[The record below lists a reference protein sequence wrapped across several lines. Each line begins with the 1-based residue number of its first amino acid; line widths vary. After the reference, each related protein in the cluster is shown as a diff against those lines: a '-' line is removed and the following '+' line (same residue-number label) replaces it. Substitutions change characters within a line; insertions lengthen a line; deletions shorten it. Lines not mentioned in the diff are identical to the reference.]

1 MKILS
6 KEIDKIENLD
16 NRNLSY
22 FYYHGDIPL
31 TIKLITDK
39 GPINVFLEANG
50 EFEIDF
56 IDEDGFVE
64 IADIEYIQENFE
76 NDEELEKFLKDKEI
90 ERNNWFEIIIE
101 ENGEFFRTEKILT
114 RAEELL
120 NYKDQDLID
129 LIKNNVI

>member
-1 MKILS
+1 MKILR

-101 ENGEFFRTEKILT
+101 ENGEFFRTEEILT

>member
-1 MKILS
+1 MKILR

-56 IDEDGFVE
+56 IDEYGFVE

>member
-6 KEIDKIENLD
+6 KEINKIENLD

-31 TIKLITDK
+31 EIKLITDK

-50 EFEIDF
+50 EVEIETEND
-56 IDEDGFVE
+56 
-64 IADIEYIQENFE
+64 IADIRYIKENFK
-76 NDEELEKFLKDKEI
+76 NDKELEEFLEDKEI
-90 ERNNWFEIIIE
+90 RHNNWFEIIIE
-101 ENGEFFRTEKILT
+101 ENGEFFRTEETLM

-120 NYKDQDLID
+120 DYKDQDLID

>member
-16 NRNLSY
+16 NRSLSY

-31 TIKLITDK
+31 EIKLITDK

-101 ENGEFFRTEKILT
+101 ENGEFFRTEEILT

>member
-1 MKILS
+1 MKILG
-6 KEIDKIENLD
+6 KEINKIENLD

-31 TIKLITDK
+31 EIKLITDK

-50 EFEIDF
+50 EVEIETEND
-56 IDEDGFVE
+56 
-64 IADIEYIQENFE
+64 IADIRYIKENFK
-76 NDEELEKFLKDKEI
+76 NDKELEEFLEDKEI
-90 ERNNWFEIIIE
+90 RHNNWFEIIIE
-101 ENGEFFRTEKILT
+101 ENGEFFRTEETLM

-120 NYKDQDLID
+120 DYKDQDLID

>member
-56 IDEDGFVE
+56 IDEYGFVE

-90 ERNNWFEIIIE
+90 EHNNWFEIIIE

>member
-1 MKILS
+1 MKILN
-6 KEIDKIENLD
+6 KEIDKVEKLD

-50 EFEIDF
+50 EVEIEF
-56 IDEDGFVE
+56 VDEDGFVE

-76 NDEELEKFLKDKEI
+76 NDEELEKFLKNKEI
-90 ERNNWFEIIIE
+90 KHNNWFEIIIE
-101 ENGEFFRTEKILT
+101 ENGEFFRTEEKLM

-120 NYKDQDLID
+120 DYKDKDLID

>member
-31 TIKLITDK
+31 EIKLITDK

-50 EFEIDF
+50 EVEIETEND
-56 IDEDGFVE
+56 
-64 IADIEYIQENFE
+64 IADIRYIKENFK
-76 NDEELEKFLKDKEI
+76 NDKELEEFLEDKEI
-90 ERNNWFEIIIE
+90 RHNNWFEIIIE
-101 ENGEFFRTEKILT
+101 ENGEFFRTEETLM

-120 NYKDQDLID
+120 DYKDQDLID